1 MKKRIAI
8 FASGG
13 GSNAQKIAEY
23 FKNHPT
29 IEVGLI
35 VSNKADAGVLGIAQN
50 MGIDTYIIPSKKEFT
65 DTESLLQE
73 LYINQID
80 FIVLAG
86 FLWLVPGYLVNA
98 YPGRIVNIHPALLP
112 KYGGKGMHGMHVHR
126 SVVAAGEKES
136 GITIHLVDKV
146 YDNGEH
152 LFQAKVPIEPADTPE
167 VVQQK
172 VLVLEH
178 ANFAQV
184 IEKVINSLPK

>member
-86 FLWLVPGYLVNA
+86 FLWLVPEYLVNA

-126 SVVAAGEKES
+126 AVVAAGEKES

>member
-13 GSNAQKIAEY
+13 GSNAKKIAEY

-29 IEVGLI
+29 IEVALV
-35 VSNKADAGVLGIAQN
+35 VSNKADAGVLAIAKS
-50 MGIDTYIIPSKKEFT
+50 MGIDTYVIPSKKEFT
-65 DTESLLQE
+65 ETESLLQE

-80 FIVLAG
+80 FVVLAG
-86 FLWLVPGYLVNA
+86 FLWLIPEYLVDA

-112 KYGGKGMHGMHVHR
+112 KYGGKGMHGMNVHEA
-126 SVVAAGEKES
+126 VVAAGEKES

-152 LFQAKVPIEPADTPE
+152 LFQAAVPIEPTDTPS

-172 VLVLEH
+172 VLELEH

-184 IEKVINSLPK
+184 IEKVVNKLP

>member
-8 FASGG
+8 FASGS

-29 IEVGLI
+29 IEVALV
-35 VSNKADAGVLGIAQN
+35 VSNKADAGVLDIAKSFGIE
-50 MGIDTYIIPSKKEFT
+50 TYVIPSKAEFT
-65 DTESLLQE
+65 QTETLLQE
-73 LYINQID
+73 LYVSQID

-86 FLWLVPGYLVNA
+86 FLWLIPEYLIEA
-98 YPGRIVNIHPALLP
+98 YPSRIVNIHPALLP
-112 KYGGKGMHGMHVHR
+112 KYGGKGMHGMHVHHA
-126 SVVAAGEKES
+126 VVAAGEKES
-136 GITIHLVDKV
+136 GITIHYVDKV

-152 LFQAKVPIEPADTPE
+152 LFQATVPVEPGDTPE

-178 ANFAQV
+178 TNFAQV
-184 IEKVINSLPK
+184 IEKVLNSLP

>member
-8 FASGG
+8 FASGS

-29 IEVGLI
+29 IEVALV
-35 VSNKADAGVLGIAQN
+35 VSNKADAGVLDIAKSFGIE
-50 MGIDTYIIPSKKEFT
+50 TYVIPSKAEFT
-65 DTESLLQE
+65 QTETLLQE
-73 LYINQID
+73 LYVSQID

-86 FLWLVPGYLVNA
+86 FLWLIPEYLIEA
-98 YPGRIVNIHPALLP
+98 YPSRIVNIHPALLP
-112 KYGGKGMHGMHVHR
+112 KYGGKGMHGMHVHHA
-126 SVVAAGEKES
+126 VVAAGEKES
-136 GITIHLVDKV
+136 GITIHYVDKV

-152 LFQAKVPIEPADTPE
+152 LFQATVPVEPGDTPE

-178 ANFAQV
+178 TNFAQV
-184 IEKVINSLPK
+184 IEKVLNTLP

>member
-1 MKKRIAI
+1 LKKRIAI

-13 GSNAQKIAEY
+13 GSNAKKIAEY

-29 IEVGLI
+29 IEVALV
-35 VSNKADAGVLGIAQN
+35 VSNKADAGVLAIAKS
-50 MGIDTYIIPSKKEFT
+50 MGIDTYVIPSKKEFT
-65 DTESLLQE
+65 ETESLLQE

-80 FIVLAG
+80 FVVLAG
-86 FLWLVPGYLVNA
+86 FLWLIPEYLVDA

-112 KYGGKGMHGMHVHR
+112 KYGGKGMHGMHVHEA
-126 SVVAAGEKES
+126 VVAAGEKES

-152 LFQAKVPIEPADTPE
+152 LFQATVPIDPTDTPS

-172 VLVLEH
+172 VLELEH

-184 IEKVINSLPK
+184 IEKVVNKLP

>member
-13 GSNAQKIAEY
+13 GSNAKKIAEY

-29 IEVGLI
+29 IEVALV
-35 VSNKADAGVLGIAQN
+35 VSNRADAGVLAIAKS
-50 MGIDTYIIPSKKEFT
+50 MGIDTYVIPSKKEFT
-65 DTESLLQE
+65 ETESLLQE

-80 FIVLAG
+80 FVVLAG
-86 FLWLVPGYLVNA
+86 FLWLIPEYLVDA

-112 KYGGKGMHGMHVHR
+112 KYGGKGMHGMHVHEA
-126 SVVAAGEKES
+126 VVAAGEKES

-152 LFQAKVPIEPADTPE
+152 LFQATVPIEPTDTPS

-172 VLVLEH
+172 VLELEH

-184 IEKVINSLPK
+184 IEKVVNKLP

>member
-1 MKKRIAI
+1 LKKRIAI

-13 GSNAQKIAEY
+13 GSNAKKIAEY

-29 IEVGLI
+29 IEVALV
-35 VSNKADAGVLGIAQN
+35 VSNRADAGVLAIAKS
-50 MGIDTYIIPSKKEFT
+50 MGIDTYVIPSKKEFT
-65 DTESLLQE
+65 ETESLLQE

-80 FIVLAG
+80 FVVLAG
-86 FLWLVPGYLVNA
+86 FLWLIPEYLVDA

-112 KYGGKGMHGMHVHR
+112 KYGGKGMHGMHVHEA
-126 SVVAAGEKES
+126 VVAAGEKES

-152 LFQAKVPIEPADTPE
+152 LFQATVPIEPTDTPS

-172 VLVLEH
+172 VLELEH

-184 IEKVINSLPK
+184 IEKVVNKLP